1 METLEWLSALGIDRL
16 MFAVILGMP
25 RFFAMFTVTPFLGGS
40 IVTGP
45 LRTTIVIP
53 LLIFIYPTLPD
64 SESLM
69 ANLNNTEATLYILL
83 LMLKELFIGFALG
96 FLASILFWT
105 VQSAGFL
112 MDNQRG
118 ASQSEGT
125 DPLSQESTSP
135 LGSFL
140 FQVLTY
146 LFFSSAAFTGF
157 LSMCLTSFEIW
168 PVGELIP
175 WPADSKL
182 PLLFAEQVAW
192 LALYMALL
200 SAPVVIACFLSDF
213 CLGLINR
220 FAQQL
225 NVFILSMGVKSGA
238 TAFLIFLY
246 LYPLSHIF
254 LEMMNRLADIHLALS
269 GVLK

>member
-1 METLEWLSALGIDRL
+1 METIEWLRAIGIEKLIFALT
-16 MFAVILGMP
+16 LGMP
-25 RFFAMFTVTPFLGGS
+25 RLFAMFTVTPFLGGS

-45 LRTTIVIP
+45 LRMTIVLP
-53 LLIFIYPTLPD
+53 LMLFIYPTLPD
-64 SESLM
+64 QTSLT
-69 ANLNNTEATLYILL
+69 ANLNSTEAILFIL
-83 LMLKELFIGFALG
+83 ALMSKELFIGFALG
-96 FLASILFWT
+96 FLVSILFWT

-118 ASQSEGT
+118 ASQAQT
-125 DPLSQESTSP
+125 NDPISQESTSP

-140 FQVLTY
+140 FQVLVFM
-146 LFFSSAAFTGF
+146 FFSSTAFMSF
-157 LSMCLTSFEIW
+157 LAMCFTSYLVW

-175 WPADSKL
+175 FPTGIEL
-182 PLLFAEQVAW
+182 PILFAEQVSW
-192 LALYMALL
+192 LALYMLLL

-238 TAFLIFLY
+238 TALLVFIY
-246 LYPLSHIF
+246 LYPLCHIF
-254 LEMMNRLADIHLALS
+254 IEMMAKLAKVHILLDGAL
-269 GVLK
+269 